1 MDKSKNLYG
10 HLFALTANVMWGLM
24 SPIGKSALQEFSP
37 ISVTTFRMVG
47 AAAAFWILSMF
58 CKQEHVNHQDMLKI
72 FFASLFALVFNQGVF
87 IFGLSMTSPIDASI
101 VTTTLPIVT
110 MVVAAIY
117 LKEPVTNKKVLGIF
131 IGAMGALI
139 LIVSS
144 QAGSNGNGSLIGDL
158 LCLVAQISFSI
169 YLTVFKGLSQRYS
182 AVTINK
188 WMFIYA
194 SMCYIPFS
202 YYDISTIQWTSIST
216 VAILQVLYVVLG
228 GSFLAYLCIMTAQRL
243 LRPTVVS
250 MYNYMQP
257 IVATIAAIAMGI
269 GSFGWEKGIAIALV
283 FLGVYIV
290 TQSKSSHSA
299 DKMLYPRIVHRADNG
314 RQLFLKFNASRIRFV
329 IAPWKLRRP
338 VSRKAA
344 AFSVFHNI
352 TVFHCKASKEKC
364 QKGIDILCSSAII
377 RAQPNRISSGQ
388 GAFPDRR

>member
-1 MDKSKNLYG
+1 
-10 HLFALTANVMWGLM
+10 
-24 SPIGKSALQEFSP
+24 
-37 ISVTTFRMVG
+37 
-47 AAAAFWILSMF
+47 
-58 CKQEHVNHQDMLKI
+58 
-72 FFASLFALVFNQGVF
+72 
-87 IFGLSMTSPIDASI
+87 MTSPIDASI

-117 LKEPVTNKKVLGIF
+117 LKEPITNKKVLGIF
-131 IGAMGALI
+131 VGAMGALI
-139 LIVSS
+139 LIMSS

-202 YYDISTIQWTSIST
+202 YYDISTIQWTSVST
-216 VAILQVLYVVLG
+216 IAIIEVLYVVLG

-257 IVATIAAIAMGI
+257 IVATIAAITMGI

-290 TQSKSSHSA
+290 TQSKS
-299 DKMLYPRIVHRADNG
+299 RAD
-314 RQLFLKFNASRIRFV
+314 LE
-329 IAPWKLRRP
+329 
-338 VSRKAA
+338 KAEKSH
-344 AFSVFHNI
+344 FKS
-352 TVFHCKASKEKC
+352 SK
-364 QKGIDILCSSAII
+364 
-377 RAQPNRISSGQ
+377 
-388 GAFPDRR
+388 